1 LSVAV
6 DESKT
11 ESNPHSES
19 RVDLYQARRE
29 NEQLSNPSQ
38 VGSTDDDDYLIS
50 RSNPTQES
58 SLFPGSEAAIMAEA
72 FRKALRNPD
81 FMSETSKGSPEEKA
95 RKEVEPL
102 SKELVEE
109 GIRVVGPRSNPAR
122 APDLPSRANAEV
134 MADAFRSA
142 SSSRSNP
149 SQEPGLTTGAD
160 AAIMADAFRMALRKF
175 DLMNGTPEESS
186 EERARKETKVLN
198 EELAEEG
205 RDIRS
210 VSSSQGVKVEVQS
223 QHDGEPSD
231 PNETPTESPNPPLDL
246 SPLLPLPQ
254 VPAIFFAREGMTN
267 ELLALV
273 ERFTSLAL
281 FGAGGIGKS
290 ALALTLLHHNQV
302 QAKFGRNRYS
312 VRCDD
317 LAGSLEGFVE
327 RLSDAI
333 QVKRTT
339 TMEQLRP
346 YLESSPPLVLLLD
359 GVDSILDP
367 LAPEADKI
375 CATIEEIGRYQH
387 VCLLTTSRMHL
398 EISSFHA
405 IEVPTL
411 PEGGARDTFYSLSHM
426 ERSSAVDNLVTELD
440 FHPLSINLLAG
451 AVREKGWDELALL
464 QAWRDNGTS
473 LLKTPDGPGLASA
486 IESLLLSPSIRNLG
500 VTAREALEAI
510 SAFPGGVEERRMES
524 MFPGIPGLAE
534 MIPVLCRFSL
544 VRSQDGFVRML
555 SPFRL
560 YFLECMLQPSLP
572 VIRTP
577 GSDTGNG
584 SADETQSAPC
594 FPAKGGLS
602 PPFSRF
608 PWLCSNILSLK

>member
-1 LSVAV
+1 M
-6 DESKT
+6 
-11 ESNPHSES
+11 
-19 RVDLYQARRE
+19 DLYQSRRE

-81 FMSETSKGSPEEKA
+81 FMSETSEGSPEEKA
-95 RKEVEPL
+95 RKEAEPL
-102 SKELVEE
+102 NKEPVE
-109 GIRVVGPRSNPAR
+109 GGPYLRVVGPRSNPAR
-122 APDLPSRANAEV
+122 ASDLPSRANTEV
-134 MADAFRSA
+134 TADEFRSVR
-142 SSSRSNP
+142 SSRSNP
-149 SQEPGLTTGAD
+149 SQESDLMISAAD
-160 AAIMADAFRMALRKF
+160 AAIMADAFRKALRKPDF
-175 DLMNGTPEESS
+175 VGGTPEESS
-186 EERARKETKVLN
+186 EGKARKEAELLN

-210 VSSSQGVKVEVQS
+210 VSSSWGVRVEVQS
-223 QHDGEPSD
+223 QHGEPSD
-231 PNETPTESPNPPLDL
+231 SNETPTESPSSSLDL

-254 VPAIFFAREGMTN
+254 APAIFFAREEMTN
-267 ELLALV
+267 KLLALV

-290 ALALTLLHHNQV
+290 AIALTLLRHDQV
-302 QAKFGRNRYS
+302 QAKFGRNRYF

-327 RLSDAI
+327 RLSYAI
-333 QVKRTT
+333 QVKHTT
-339 TMEQLRP
+339 KMEQLRP

-375 CATIEEIGRYQH
+375 SATIEEIGRYQH

-398 EISSFHA
+398 EISSFHV

-411 PEGGARDTFYSLSHM
+411 PEGGARDTFYSLCHM
-426 ERSSAVDNLVTELD
+426 ERSSAVDALITELD
-440 FHPLSINLLAG
+440 FHPFSISLLAG
-451 AVREKGWDELALL
+451 AVLEKGWNESALL

-473 LLKTPDGPGLASA
+473 LLKAPDGPGLAST

-560 YFLECMLQPSLP
+560 YFLECMLQPTLP

-577 GSDTGNG
+577 GSDTENG